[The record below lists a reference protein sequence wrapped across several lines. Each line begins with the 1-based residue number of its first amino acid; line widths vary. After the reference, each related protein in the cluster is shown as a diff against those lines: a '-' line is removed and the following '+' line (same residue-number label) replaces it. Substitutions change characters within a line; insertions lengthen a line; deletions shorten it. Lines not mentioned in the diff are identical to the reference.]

1 MGYTQESPRTTP
13 ANSSGGSPSTVD
25 KKAATPGGRV
35 VLKVGNAQVTEAE
48 FESRIGDI
56 EGKGDA
62 DREGASEKERRRLGD
77 DYASVLMLSQLAVSS
92 HLDATPEVSRKL
104 EIGRIQILSDAQF
117 ASLMSQSKP
126 TAEEVSQYYSAHLH
140 DYEEVQVRRLFI
152 WKRGPDSKNRRGL
165 TPDVARARADAILK
179 ASAAGNDTAPL
190 TEAFKKS
197 DEGLL
202 DLQPLTFPRGELSP
216 AMEKAAFASQVG
228 KWSQVQDTTESII
241 LVQLVKREH
250 QPLGEVASFIENRLQ
265 SQTMQAKLN
274 ELKKNAG
281 IWMDE
286 QYFGTAT
293 GASHE
298 EPRSSSTV
306 PSKLQDSTRSGGSK
320 NEKQ

>member
-1 MGYTQESPRTTP
+1 MSYAQDSPRATP
-13 ANSSGGSPSTVD
+13 ADSSGGSTSAVE
-25 KKAATPGGRV
+25 KKAASGGRV
-35 VLKVGNAQVTEAE
+35 VLKVGNAQITEAE

-92 HLDATPEVSRKL
+92 HLDATPEISRKL

-117 ASLMSQSKP
+117 ASLMSQAKP
-126 TAEEVSQYYSAHLH
+126 TSEEVSQYYSAHLH

-152 WKRGPDSKNRRGL
+152 WKRGPDSKNSRGL
-165 TPDVARARADAILK
+165 TPEVARARADAILK

-202 DLQPLTFPRGELSP
+202 DAEPLFFPRRELSP
-216 AMEKAAFASQVG
+216 AMEKAAFASPVG

-241 LVQLVKREH
+241 LLQLVKRDH
-250 QPLGEVASFIENRLQ
+250 QPLGEVASFIEQRLQ
-265 SQTMQAKLN
+265 SEKMQAKLN
-274 ELKKNAG
+274 ELKRNAG